1 MKPGRKGLKPP
12 NGDMDPKFCKGV
24 RCRSTRKKC
33 PRNSRLVVD
42 REGCCVVN
50 ECVKSKPDSPV
61 KIPPTTIDA
70 VESAVIDEKK
80 DMIAAV
86 FIKELEDETSDDEE
100 EIEEEEEEE
109 EEEGRNYT
117 SQWIM
122 ALVLIV
128 VLSSAVIAVTLPKGP
143 KKGKDSK

>member
-1 MKPGRKGLKPP
+1 MEPP
-12 NGDMDPKFCKGV
+12 NGDMDPEFCKGV
-24 RCRSTRKKC
+24 RCLPTRKIC
-33 PRNSRLVVD
+33 PRNSRLVVN

-50 ECVKSKPDSPV
+50 ECVNWKPTV
-61 KIPPTTIDA
+61 TIPPTTIDA

-86 FIKELEDETSDDEE
+86 YIKEFEVEEENIDDEE
-100 EIEEEEEEE
+100 EEIDDEEEES
-109 EEEGRNYT
+109 RNYA

-128 VLSSAVIAVTLPKGP
+128 VLSSVVITVTLPKGP
-143 KKGKDSK
+143 KNTKDSK

>member
-1 MKPGRKGLKPP
+1 MEPP
-12 NGDMDPKFCKGV
+12 NGDMDPNLCKGV
-24 RCRSTRKKC
+24 RCLPTRKIC
-33 PRNSRLVVD
+33 PRNSRLVVN

-50 ECVKSKPDSPV
+50 ECVKWKPTV
-61 KIPPTTIDA
+61 TIPPTTIDA

-86 FIKELEDETSDDEE
+86 YIKELEDETSYDEE
-100 EIEEEEEEE
+100 EIEEEEET
-109 EEEGRNYT
+109 RNYA

-128 VLSSAVIAVTLPKGP
+128 VLSSVVIAVSLTKGP
-143 KKGKDSK
+143 KKTNVMR

>member
-42 REGCCVVN
+42 RQGCCVVN
-50 ECVKSKPDSPV
+50 KCVKSKPDSPV
-61 KIPPTTIDA
+61 KIPPTTIDT
-70 VESAVIDEKK
+70 VEGAVIDEKK

-86 FIKELEDETSDDEE
+86 YIKELEDETSYDEE
-100 EIEEEEEEE
+100 EEEIEEEE

-128 VLSSAVIAVTLPKGP
+128 VLSSVVIAVTLPKGP

>member
-1 MKPGRKGLKPP
+1 MQVGRKGLKPP
-12 NGDMDPKFCKGV
+12 NGDMDPNFCKGV
-24 RCRSTRKKC
+24 RCLPTRKIC
-33 PRNSRLVVD
+33 PRNSRLVVN

-50 ECVKSKPDSPV
+50 ECVKWKPKLPV

-100 EIEEEEEEE
+100 VIEEE
-109 EEEGRNYT
+109 EEEGRNYA
-117 SQWIM
+117 SDWIM

-128 VLSSAVIAVTLPKGP
+128 VLSSVVIAVTLPKGP